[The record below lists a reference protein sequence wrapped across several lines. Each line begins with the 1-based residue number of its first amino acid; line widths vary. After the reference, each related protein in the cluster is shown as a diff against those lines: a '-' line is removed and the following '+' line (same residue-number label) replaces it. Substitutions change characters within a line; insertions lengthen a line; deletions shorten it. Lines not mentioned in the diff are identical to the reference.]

1 MDSLATNPGSL
12 FWWNCILHHFVLSPN
27 ETDEN
32 FNENDDEFTPPTN
45 CGMEFVLFNLKIYV

>member
-1 MDSLATNPGSL
+1 MDFLGSL

-27 ETDEN
+27 ETEEN
-32 FNENDDEFTPPTN
+32 FNENDDEFTHPTN